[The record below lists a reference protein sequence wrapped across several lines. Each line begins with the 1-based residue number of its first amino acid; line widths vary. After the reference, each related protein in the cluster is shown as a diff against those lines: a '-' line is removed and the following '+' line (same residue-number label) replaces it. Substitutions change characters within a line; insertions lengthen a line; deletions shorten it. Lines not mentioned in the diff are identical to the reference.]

1 MAGNTALTYA
11 EIEKLKNEIQS
22 GSQSMSA
29 QLRTLVNAIAA
40 VETAWTGQ
48 GASAFRQAQNAL
60 NEDHAALRRMLDGI
74 KDAVARTS
82 VTSDANDAEVL
93 SSFRGIDVNG
103 GAAGGR
109 LDPGA
114 ASGISNY

>member
-22 GSQSMSA
+22 GSQAMSS
-29 QLRTLVNAIAA
+29 QLRTLINAISA
-40 VETAWTGQ
+40 VESAWTGQ
-48 GASAFRQAQNAL
+48 GASAFKQAQNAL

-74 KDAVARTS
+74 
-82 VTSDANDAEVL
+82 NDAIAQTGTTSQSNDSEVL

-103 GAAGGR
+103 GASGGQ
-109 LDPGA
+109 LNTGS
-114 ASGISNY
+114 ASGISSY